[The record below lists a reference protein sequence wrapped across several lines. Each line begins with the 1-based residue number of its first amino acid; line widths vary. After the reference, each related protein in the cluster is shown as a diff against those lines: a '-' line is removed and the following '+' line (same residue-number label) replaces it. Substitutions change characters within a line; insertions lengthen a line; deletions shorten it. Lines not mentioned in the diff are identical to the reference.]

1 MEIYSTLS
9 GILVK
14 IGLLNKSARDP
25 VTAIITVV
33 DFLVAWICKW
43 KIFKAAI
50 NYFISDWN
58 NREKSLKW
66 LFYGKA
72 IGTLFNAIENSKSF
86 SELYV
91 YFADKLL
98 KCTV

>member
-33 DFLVAWICKW
+33 DFIVAWICNW
-43 KIFKAAI
+43 KYSKLQLII
-50 NYFISDWN
+50 
-58 NREKSLKW
+58 L
-66 LFYGKA
+66 LA
-72 IGTLFNAIENSKSF
+72 IGIIGKK
-86 SELYV
+86 V
-91 YFADKLL
+91 
-98 KCTV
+98 